1 MKAHEL
7 SAQEMKRLIYQVNKR
22 MYRLEKAGAHEFN
35 TTYENALAVIQ
46 RGEKKMG
53 KSRLTVP
60 KNENR
65 LREQY
70 MKALEITGSGSY
82 EELSKAHIKAE
93 ITKQKRREELE
104 TRKSKNDVIE
114 SNRKSSFKNSY
125 DITDVDY
132 ATYNLLKSKDFKQLA
147 DALGSDVALK
157 TIAPAINAGL
167 GTSQLK
173 KMIRDFL
180 KQSENSDAY
189 YQNEL
194 QKIVDATAEK
204 YS

>member
-1 MKAHEL
+1 MKAHETT
-7 SAQEMKRLIYQVNKR
+7 AMEMKRLIYQVNKR

-46 RGEKKMG
+46 RGEKKTG
-53 KSRLTVP
+53 KTRLTVP
-60 KNENR
+60 KNESR

-82 EELSKAHIKAE
+82 EELSKAHIKSE
-93 ITKQKRREELE
+93 ILKQKRRDELE
-104 TRKSKNDVIE
+104 MRKEKNE
-114 SNRKSSFKNSY
+114 TTELHRKSSFKNSY
-125 DITDVDY
+125 NISDVDY
-132 ATYNLLKSKDFKQLA
+132 ATYNLLKSKDFRQLA
-147 DALGSDVALK
+147 DALGSDVALR

>member
-1 MKAHEL
+1 MKAHETT
-7 SAQEMKRLIYQVNKR
+7 AQEMKRLIYQVNKR

-46 RGEKKMG
+46 RGEKKLG
-53 KSRLTVP
+53 KSRLSTP
-60 KNENR
+60 KNETR

-82 EELSKAHIKAE
+82 EELSKAHIKSE

-104 TRKSKNDVIE
+104 NADTRETSRKST
-114 SNRKSSFKNSY
+114 FKNSY
-125 DITDVDY
+125 DITNVDY
-132 ATYNLLKSKDFKQLA
+132 ATYNLLKSKDFRQLA
-147 DALGSDVALK
+147 DALGSETALK

-180 KQSENSDAY
+180 KESESADGY
-189 YQNEL
+189 YQDKL
-194 QKIVDATAEK
+194 QKIANETAVK